1 MTASPRPRVDG
12 RRKVAD
18 TPSRSTPE
26 LRLLNAFD
34 LTFDGE
40 SIPLPLPAQ
49 RVLAFLALSDRPVQ
63 RSALAGRLWSD
74 GTEPHALG
82 SLRSAL
88 WCVRRRDLA
97 VVATSNGRLELL
109 PQVAVDVRALLSW
122 SRRQLEGDTT
132 DPVDDTNHISSPGE
146 LLPDWYDDWVILERE
161 RLREIRVR
169 ALEALC
175 NRLTRAA
182 AYARASEAACAA
194 IRDDPL
200 RESAH
205 RCLVRVH
212 LAEGNTAEAIRSYRL
227 FKKLL
232 LDGIGLEPSDQ
243 MRTLVAGVMP
253 Q

>member
-1 MTASPRPRVDG
+1 MTASQRAAG
-12 RRKVAD
+12 RTTVAE
-18 TPSRSTPE
+18 TPSRPTPE

-34 LTFDGE
+34 LTLDGE

-49 RVLAFLALSDRPVQ
+49 RVIAFLALSDRPVQ

-88 WCVRRRDLA
+88 WRVRRRDLA
-97 VVATSNGRLELL
+97 IVETSNGCLELL
-109 PQVAVDVRALLSW
+109 PHVAVDVQALLAW
-122 SRRQLEGDTT
+122 SRRQLEGDAT
-132 DPVDDTNHISSPGE
+132 DPVDDVKHLRSPGE

-161 RLREIRVR
+161 RLREVRVR

-175 NRLTRAA
+175 NRLTVAA
-182 AYARASEAACAA
+182 AYARASEAARAA

-212 LAEGNTAEAIRSYRL
+212 LSEGNSAEAIRAYRL
-227 FKKLL
+227 FRKLL
-232 LDGIGLEPSDQ
+232 LDRIGLEPSDQ
-243 MRTLVAGVMP
+243 MKVLVAGVMR